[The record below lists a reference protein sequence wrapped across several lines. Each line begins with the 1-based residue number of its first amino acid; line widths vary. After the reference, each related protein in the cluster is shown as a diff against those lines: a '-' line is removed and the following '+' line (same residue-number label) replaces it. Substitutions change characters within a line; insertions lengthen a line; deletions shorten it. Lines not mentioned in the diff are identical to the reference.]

1 MGAPERLLSRMG
13 YSSIMGVDEVGRG
26 PLAGNV
32 VAAAVVLPLQLPSSL
47 VRLTDSKKLTEAR
60 RLRLLPHIVGSALTY
75 GIGWVSPAEIDRVNI
90 LQATFIAMRRA
101 VQKAVQRAQAPPD
114 IVLVD
119 GNRLIPDLHHSQV
132 SLVKGDARSY
142 AVAAASVLAKVA
154 RDREMVLAD
163 RIYPDYGFAQHK
175 GYGTLA
181 HRRALTE
188 LGPTAIH
195 RRSFKWGPVID

>member
-1 MGAPERLLSRMG
+1 MGAPERLLSHMG

-32 VAAAVVLPLQLPSSL
+32 VAAAVVFPRVLPSALSS
-47 VRLTDSKKLTEAR
+47 LTDSKKLSESKR
-60 RLRLLPHIVGSALTY
+60 MSLIPHILDTALTY
-75 GIGWVSPAEIDRVNI
+75 GVGWASPAEIDRVNI

-101 VQKAVQRAQAPPD
+101 VYRAVQRAHTKPD

-119 GNRLIPDLHHSQV
+119 GNHLIPELIHPQAT
-132 SLVKGDARSY
+132 LVKGDARSY
-142 AVAAASVLAKVA
+142 AIAAASVLAKVT
-154 RDREMVLAD
+154 RDREMVLAE
-163 RIYPDYGFAQHK
+163 RIYPGYGFARHK

-188 LGPTAIH
+188 HGPTPIH
-195 RRSFKWGPVID
+195 RRSFKWESVKD

>member
-1 MGAPERLLSRMG
+1 MGAPERLLSSLG

-32 VAAAVVLPLQLPSSL
+32 VAAAVVLPSQLPSSL
-47 VRLTDSKKLTEAR
+47 SRLTDSKKLTETWR
-60 RLRLLPHIVGSALTY
+60 RRLLPHIVETALTY
-75 GIGWVSPAEIDRVNI
+75 GVGWVSPAEIDRVNI

-101 VQKAVQRAQAPPD
+101 VQRAVQRAHASPD

-119 GNRLIPDLHHSQV
+119 GNRLIPELTHCQV
-132 SLVKGDARSY
+132 ALVKGDARSY

-181 HRRALTE
+181 HRRALTDH
-188 LGPTAIH
+188 GPTAIH
-195 RRSFKWGPVID
+195 RRSFKWRPVID